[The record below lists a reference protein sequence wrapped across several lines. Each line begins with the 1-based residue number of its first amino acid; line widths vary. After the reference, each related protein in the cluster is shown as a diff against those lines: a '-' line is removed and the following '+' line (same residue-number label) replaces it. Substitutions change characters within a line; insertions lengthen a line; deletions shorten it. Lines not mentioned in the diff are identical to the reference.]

1 MIETG
6 IKQAAQAL
14 HKKGTSIRQIGKLL
28 SIDRKTVRRILNQNE
43 VPKNNNKNKIT
54 IDEELLS
61 EVYRKCDGYGERVH
75 EILTQDYKIKIAY
88 STLTALIRKF
98 ELEENKKQRSGRVP
112 DSPGVEFQHDTSPYV
127 IEIGGVKTK
136 IQGSLTYYRYSKV
149 RYLVF
154 YRSFT
159 RFNMKCFFHEALL
172 FLGHVP
178 KTCIIDNTNLAV
190 LRGTGDNAIFV
201 PEMISFAKQY
211 GFKWKAHAIKHSN
224 RKAGNER
231 GFWTLETNF
240 FPGRSFSSMEDLNAQ
255 ALKWVKEREAKPT
268 TKRKIIPCDAFAYE
282 IPYMAKISSDL
293 PAPYLQH
300 RRTIDQYGYI
310 AFDANYYWIPNEAKK
325 EVIVLQYSRNICIY
339 YNRNMIVEYGLPSEG
354 IKNEKFT
361 PEGITANQQ
370 PNNIKKSSGE
380 HEKWL
385 RGHKKEIVHFLDSAI
400 KENNGCKRKHKFI
413 TGLYALARKLAP
425 EIFISAV
432 DRAHKFKVYDLETFE
447 KICSLIIQNDNYECP
462 EPTIDFGYEGREE
475 YLEGEYSEEPTF
487 ETYDKKY
494 GGNET

>member
-1 MIETG
+1 VIEPG
-6 IKQAAQAL
+6 IKQAALSL

-28 SIDRKTVRRILNQNE
+28 SIDRKTVRRIINQDE
-43 VPKNNNKNKIT
+43 IPKNNNKNKIT

-61 EVYRKCDGYGERVH
+61 ETYRKCDGYGERIH

-88 STLTALIRKF
+88 STLTALIREF
-98 ELEENKKQRSGRVP
+98 EFEENKKQRSGCVP

-136 IQGSLTYYRYSKV
+136 VQASLTYYRYSKV

-172 FLGHVP
+172 FFEYVP
-178 KTCIIDNTNLAV
+178 KNCIIDNTNLAV

-211 GFKWKAHAIKHSN
+211 GFTWKAHAIKHSN

-240 FPGRSFSSMEDLNAQ
+240 FPGRSFSSMEDLNNQ
-255 ALKWVKEREAKPT
+255 ALKWVKEREKKPT
-268 TKRKIIPCDAFAYE
+268 TKRKIIPCDAFSYE
-282 IPYMAKISSDL
+282 IPYMTKILSDL
-293 PAPYLQH
+293 PAPYQQH

-310 AFDANYYWIPNEAKK
+310 AFNANYFWIPNEAKK
-325 EVIVLQYSRNICIY
+325 EVIVLQYSKKICIY
-339 YNRNMIVEYGLPSEG
+339 HNRNMIVDYIIPPEDV
-354 IKNEKFT
+354 KNEKFS
-361 PEGITANQQ
+361 PEGMPMGHE
-370 PNNIKKSSGE
+370 PNNKKKPSSE

-385 RGHKKEIVHFLDSAI
+385 REYRKEIVHFLNDAI
-400 KENNGCKRKHKFI
+400 KENGGCKRKHKFI
-413 TGLYALARKLAP
+413 TGIYVLARKLAP
-425 EIFISAV
+425 EIFISAI

-447 KICSLIIQNDNYECP
+447 KICSLIIQNDNFECP
-462 EPTIDFGYEGREE
+462 EPTIDFGYEERAE
-475 YLEGEYSEEPTF
+475 YLEGEYSEAPTF
-487 ETYDKKY
+487 ETYDKKF

>member
-1 MIETG
+1 
-6 IKQAAQAL
+6 
-14 HKKGTSIRQIGKLL
+14 
-28 SIDRKTVRRILNQNE
+28 
-43 VPKNNNKNKIT
+43 
-54 IDEELLS
+54 
-61 EVYRKCDGYGERVH
+61 
-75 EILTQDYKIKIAY
+75 
-88 STLTALIRKF
+88 
-98 ELEENKKQRSGRVP
+98 
-112 DSPGVEFQHDTSPYV
+112 
-127 IEIGGVKTK
+127 
-136 IQGSLTYYRYSKV
+136 
-149 RYLVF
+149 
-154 YRSFT
+154 
-159 RFNMKCFFHEALL
+159 
-172 FLGHVP
+172 
-178 KTCIIDNTNLAV
+178 
-190 LRGTGDNAIFV
+190 
-201 PEMISFAKQY
+201 MISFAKQY

-268 TKRKIIPCDAFAYE
+268 TKRKIIPCYAFAYE
-282 IPYMAKISSDL
+282 MPYMTKISSDL
-293 PAPYLQH
+293 PAPYQQH

-325 EVIVLQYSRNICIY
+325 EVIVLQYFKKICIY

-361 PEGITANQQ
+361 PEGVTANQQ

-385 RGHKKEIVHFLDSAI
+385 REHKKEIVNFLDSGI
-400 KENNGCKRKHKFI
+400 KENNGGKRKHKFI

-447 KICSLIIQNDNYECP
+447 SICSLIIQSDNYECP

-475 YLEGEYSEEPTF
+475 YLEGEYSEAPTF
-487 ETYDKKY
+487 EAYDKKY
-494 GGNET
+494 GGNEV